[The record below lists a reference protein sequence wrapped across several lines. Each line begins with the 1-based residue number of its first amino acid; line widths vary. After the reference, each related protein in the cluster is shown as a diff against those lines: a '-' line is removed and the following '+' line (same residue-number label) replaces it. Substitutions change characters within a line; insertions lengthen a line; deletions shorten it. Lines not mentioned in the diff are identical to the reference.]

1 MTRHSRRSFLT
12 RSLALG
18 CSMAASPLM
27 TPVTFASAPWDNRLV
42 VIILRGGLDGLDAVR
57 PVGAPE
63 FNALRGGLLNTAED
77 PAALDLDG
85 FFALHPGLSDLMP
98 LWRSGQLSFAHA
110 VSTPYRD
117 KRSHFDGQD
126 ILEAGTGAPG
136 LEHTRNGWLNRLLSE
151 VPGATAETA
160 FAIGR
165 QSMLLTK
172 GTAPVSDW
180 SPEASLVLSTQ
191 AERLLDL
198 VTHDDPLFRDAL
210 IEAIDLSQ
218 SGVMN
223 LDEEVD
229 TADMLNAMQDMA
241 KPAARGKAVTQI
253 ASFAA
258 SRLKMDTRIAA
269 YSLSGFDTHANQSR
283 GISRALT
290 QIADNILTL
299 KAELGPVWGKTTV
312 VAMTEFGRTVRVNG
326 TGGTDHGTGGLM
338 IMAGGALKGGRVV
351 TDWPGL
357 SEAALYQGRDLM
369 PTRDLRAHAGWIMR
383 GLFGLD
389 RGLIEN
395 TVFPGLDLGDNPGLL
410 L

>member
-1 MTRHSRRSFLT
+1 MTHQSRRRFLT

-18 CSMAASPLM
+18 CSLAASPLM
-27 TPVTFASAPWDNRLV
+27 TPVTFASAPWDSRLV

-63 FNALRGGLLNTAED
+63 FNTLRGGLVTGED
-77 PAALDLDG
+77 PTTLDLDG
-85 FFALHPGLSDLMP
+85 YFALHPGLSDLMP
-98 LWRSGQLSFAHA
+98 LWRAGQLGFAHA

-126 ILEAGTGAPG
+126 VLEAGTGAPG
-136 LEHTRNGWLNRLLSE
+136 LEHTRNGWLNRLLTQ

-172 GTAPVSDW
+172 GDAPVSDW

-210 IEAIDLSQ
+210 SEAIDLSQ
-218 SGVMN
+218 SGAVN

-229 TADMLNAMQDMA
+229 TADMLNAMQDRA
-241 KPAARGKAVTQI
+241 APAARGKLVSQI
-253 ASFAA
+253 ARFAA
-258 SRLKMDTRIAA
+258 SRLKEDTRIAA
-269 YSLSGFDTHANQSR
+269 YSLSGFDTHAKQSR
-283 GISRALT
+283 SISRAMK
-290 QIADNILTL
+290 QISENILTL
-299 KAELGPVWGKTTV
+299 KSELGAVWDKTTV

-351 TDWPGL
+351 ADWPGI
-357 SEAALYQGRDLM
+357 SDTALYQGRDLM
-369 PTRDLRAHAGWIMR
+369 PTHDLRAHTGWIMR

-389 RGLIEN
+389 RSLIEN
-395 TVFPGLDLGDNPGLL
+395 TVFPGLDLGDDPGLL